1 MPRLSGGVVNADG
14 LQFYSSEYA
23 NASSELDLAALK
35 AREMELVNCEVFFLS
50 GVVLMWDCTAGVN
63 LADCRL
69 QDSGRTLGGNFYGLP
84 LPEATYLGVV

>member
-35 AREMELVNCEVFFLS
+35 AHEMELVNL
-50 GVVLMWDCTAGVN
+50 
-63 LADCRL
+63 
-69 QDSGRTLGGNFYGLP
+69 
-84 LPEATYLGVV
+84 